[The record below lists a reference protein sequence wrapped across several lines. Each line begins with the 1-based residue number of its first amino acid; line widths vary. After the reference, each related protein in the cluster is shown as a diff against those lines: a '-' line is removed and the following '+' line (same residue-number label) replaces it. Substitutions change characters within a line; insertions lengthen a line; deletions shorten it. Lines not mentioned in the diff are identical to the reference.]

1 MSASILFNP
10 AMLSVGTLAQGAAP
24 DIPWVRIAL
33 VMILCVALAFAAVGF
48 LRIRYG
54 LPFLPDRI
62 TNPITSAG
70 IVTQTPG
77 EKLAI
82 VDRVAAGPSS
92 QFIVLG
98 RGEQRYLLHVSQA
111 GATVVDRYE
120 NAASGEAAPQEVT
133 P

>member
-1 MSASILFNP
+1 
-10 AMLSVGTLAQGAAP
+10 
-24 DIPWVRIAL
+24 VRIAL
-33 VMILCVALAFAAVGF
+33 VMILCVFLAFAAVGF

-54 LPFLPDRI
+54 LPFLPDRF

-70 IVTQTPG
+70 LVTQG
-77 EKLAI
+77 SDEKLAI

-111 GATVVDRYE
+111 GATVVDQYRDGAGVE
-120 NAASGEAAPQEVT
+120 TAPQEDT